1 MFDNPKRQYYLQL
14 RQRVE
19 EYCKD
24 LRKKLQV
31 FPNKI
36 MRGASHLDIPD
47 DEMMYYKNNS
57 YSLKVQVKDCLKIY
71 KFLQKKTKVNEYE
84 KYFSIY
90 KKECQGKKNVEE
102 YKTAYNTAEME
113 LVKEFNAQRDLL
125 YRAVTIMKALTNY
138 LKKKDEKEDKNKE
151 NVQSVEE
158 YVNDISEACKSPLE
172 ARRFIKDVEKVAK
185 RYDANYFI
193 VSDGASATHNDNNE
207 AIRYCRNALKEWETK
222 NGYNPYEDWNNDIND
237 FSNYKNN
244 TLSILMNLNTKLNLY
259 EYGLPINGVITDVTS
274 ADYYDKNY
282 KSLSPKEFDT
292 YKGGICWDYVRY
304 QDAYLTKKRVRHVNY
319 FIIDPHTFQTHTIT
333 ISKINKKYYYIE
345 SSFKKYC
352 GVYESNNVKNIF
364 SFVTHNMKISNYN
377 IFRITE
383 FPKDHTPSNMYI
395 RFMTD
400 LSKMVLQ
407 GNTKNLKYIK
417 LKNLQKPVKM
427 PKDTRNI
434 EEYVND
440 IDDMDLYFTEK
451 DEVINHHFIPINITV
466 ESFNHNNIKY
476 MNVKDKRANKYL
488 QQDEDYKK
496 YYEKIRND
504 YDGELAIDTDNDKLA
519 GYIFVKTDEK
529 ENGFISPLLVVKKYR
544 GKGIGKQLLEDGI
557 KKYGAIDL
565 VVKKDNKVAFN
576 MYKKHGFEII
586 GKGNNKDEYWMKIL
600 NKTEKTITE
609 TTDEK
614 ETDHIKIIPNK
625 SVDQIKLSMNSEQVT
640 KLLGEGVKHKKI
652 NPITY
657 GKYTIGFNIMDKSIG
672 YIRIKPSSS
681 FFIDNEEIEPTI
693 KNIKEKLNVKTI
705 RMNHLYYSKG
715 IYFVRKINRV
725 GEIVITNGYIFD
737 MINSNITRIGG
748 LFINDMIKV
757 YDKLNNLST
766 KRSISNYDVQSMLT
780 NKMTGNSIM
789 LASSARIGI

>member
-138 LKKKDEKEDKNKE
+138 IKKKDGKEDDNKE

-158 YVNDISEACKSPLE
+158 YVNDITEACKSPLE

-383 FPKDHTPSNMYI
+383 FPKDHTPSNIYI

-417 LKNLQKPVKM
+417 LKNLQKPVKL
-427 PKDTRNI
+427 PKDTRNV

-451 DEVINHHFIPINITV
+451 EEVMNHHFIPTSFTFESYMPYDDINIVPRKSVNKLSLDSYHDNVTRIYGRPLKMKLV
-466 ESFNHNNIKY
+466 RGQRYEDRYPNMKIQYNTLTEKIFYVKAKLGDKIIINKRPYQNN
-476 MNVKDKRANKYL
+476 
-488 QQDEDYKK
+488 YKK
-496 YYEKIRND
+496 
-504 YDGELAIDTDNDKLA
+504 L
-519 GYIFVKTDEK
+519 
-529 ENGFISPLLVVKKYR
+529 ISSL
-544 GKGIGKQLLEDGI
+544 
-557 KKYGAIDL
+557 DL
-565 VVKKDNKVAFN
+565 VKIA
-576 MYKKHGFEII
+576 I
-586 GKGNNKDEYWMKIL
+586 GTYANPDLGLIFSKGKFKSEFVTVYVTNDPALLKIL
-600 NKTEKTITE
+600 NLMVNNYGRHYVTFLELKTLLMVFNRDLSYYYNRDVKKMRKYDYDYNHKIDKELWLEENFEKIL
-609 TTDEK
+609 
-614 ETDHIKIIPNK
+614 
-625 SVDQIKLSMNSEQVT
+625 KLIEFSTNV
-640 KLLGEGVKHKKI
+640 
-652 NPITY
+652 
-657 GKYTIGFNIMDKSIG
+657 
-672 YIRIKPSSS
+672 YI
-681 FFIDNEEIEPTI
+681 
-693 KNIKEKLNVKTI
+693 
-705 RMNHLYYSKG
+705 H
-715 IYFVRKINRV
+715 
-725 GEIVITNGYIFD
+725 
-737 MINSNITRIGG
+737 
-748 LFINDMIKV
+748 
-757 YDKLNNLST
+757 
-766 KRSISNYDVQSMLT
+766 
-780 NKMTGNSIM
+780 
-789 LASSARIGI
+789 

>member
-1 MFDNPKRQYYLQL
+1 MLDNPKRQYYLQL
-14 RQRVE
+14 RQRVDT
-19 EYCKD
+19 YCKD

-138 LKKKDEKEDKNKE
+138 LKKKDGKEEDNKE

-158 YVNDISEACKSPLE
+158 YVNDITEACKSPLE
-172 ARRFIKDVEKVAK
+172 ARRFIKYVERVAK

-207 AIRYCRNALKEWETK
+207 AIRYCRNALKEWESK
-222 NGYNPYEDWNNDIND
+222 NGYNPDEDWNNNIND
-237 FSNYKNN
+237 FSNYRNN
-244 TLSILMNLNTKLNLY
+244 SLTILMNLNTKLNLY
-259 EYGLPINGVITDVTS
+259 EYGLPVNGVITDVTS
-274 ADYYDKNY
+274 GEYYDKNY

-333 ISKINKKYYYIE
+333 ISKVNKKYYYIE

-364 SFVTHNMKISNYN
+364 SFVTHNMRISNYN

-383 FPKDHTPSNMYI
+383 FPKDHTSSNTYI

-407 GNTKNLKYIK
+407 GKTKNLKYIK
-417 LKNLQKPVKM
+417 LKNLQKPVEL

-440 IDDMDLYFTEK
+440 VNDMNLHFTEK
-451 DEVINHHFIPINITV
+451 EKEVMNHHFISTGFTFESYMPYEDINIVPHKSVNKLSLDSTHDNV
-466 ESFNHNNIKY
+466 TRLYGRPLKMKFVRGQQYEDKY
-476 MNVKDKRANKYL
+476 TDMKIQYSTLTEKIFYVKANLGEKIIINKRPYQN
-488 QQDEDYKK
+488 DYKK
-496 YYEKIRND
+496 LISSLDLIKI
-504 YDGELAIDTDNDKLA
+504 AIGTYANPDL
-519 GYIFVKTDEK
+519 GLIFVKGKFKSEFVTVYVTND
-529 ENGFISPLLVVKKYR
+529 PALLRILNLMVNNYGRHYVTFLELKSLLMVFNRNLRYYYNRDVKKMRKYDYDYSH
-544 GKGIGKQLLEDGI
+544 KIDKYLWLEE
-557 KKYGAIDL
+557 
-565 VVKKDNKVAFN
+565 N
-576 MYKKHGFEII
+576 FE
-586 GKGNNKDEYWMKIL
+586 KIL
-600 NKTEKTITE
+600 
-609 TTDEK
+609 
-614 ETDHIKIIPNK
+614 
-625 SVDQIKLSMNSEQVT
+625 KLVEFST
-640 KLLGEGVKHKKI
+640 
-652 NPITY
+652 
-657 GKYTIGFNIMDKSIG
+657 NI
-672 YIRIKPSSS
+672 YI
-681 FFIDNEEIEPTI
+681 
-693 KNIKEKLNVKTI
+693 
-705 RMNHLYYSKG
+705 H
-715 IYFVRKINRV
+715 
-725 GEIVITNGYIFD
+725 
-737 MINSNITRIGG
+737 
-748 LFINDMIKV
+748 
-757 YDKLNNLST
+757 
-766 KRSISNYDVQSMLT
+766 
-780 NKMTGNSIM
+780 
-789 LASSARIGI
+789 

>member
-333 ISKINKKYYYIE
+333 ISKVNKKYYYIE

-364 SFVTHNMKISNYN
+364 SFVTHNMRISNYN
-377 IFRITE
+377 IFRITG

-417 LKNLQKPVKM
+417 LKNLQKPVKL

-451 DEVINHHFIPINITV
+451 EEVMNHHFIPTSFTFESYMPYDDINIVPRKAVNKLSLDSYHDNVTRMYGRPLK
-466 ESFNHNNIKY
+466 IKL
-476 MNVKDKRANKYL
+476 VKGQRFEDKYHDMKIQYNTLTEKIFYVKAKLGDKIIINKRPY
-488 QQDEDYKK
+488 QNDYKK
-496 YYEKIRND
+496 LISSLDLVKIAIGTYANPDLGLIFSKGKFKSEFVTVYVTNDPALLRILNLMVNNYGRHYVTFLELKSLLMVFNCNLRYYYNQDMKKMRKYDYDYTHKIDKDLWLEENFEKILKKVEFYTN
-504 YDGELAIDTDNDKLA
+504 I
-519 GYIFVKTDEK
+519 YI
-529 ENGFISPLLVVKKYR
+529 
-544 GKGIGKQLLEDGI
+544 
-557 KKYGAIDL
+557 
-565 VVKKDNKVAFN
+565 
-576 MYKKHGFEII
+576 H
-586 GKGNNKDEYWMKIL
+586 
-600 NKTEKTITE
+600 
-609 TTDEK
+609 
-614 ETDHIKIIPNK
+614 
-625 SVDQIKLSMNSEQVT
+625 
-640 KLLGEGVKHKKI
+640 
-652 NPITY
+652 
-657 GKYTIGFNIMDKSIG
+657 
-672 YIRIKPSSS
+672 
-681 FFIDNEEIEPTI
+681 
-693 KNIKEKLNVKTI
+693 
-705 RMNHLYYSKG
+705 
-715 IYFVRKINRV
+715 
-725 GEIVITNGYIFD
+725 
-737 MINSNITRIGG
+737 
-748 LFINDMIKV
+748 
-757 YDKLNNLST
+757 
-766 KRSISNYDVQSMLT
+766 
-780 NKMTGNSIM
+780 
-789 LASSARIGI
+789 

>member
-36 MRGASHLDIPD
+36 MHGASHLDIPD

-113 LVKEFNAQRDLL
+113 LVKEFN
-125 YRAVTIMKALTNY
+125 RAVTIMKALTNY
-138 LKKKDEKEDKNKE
+138 LKKKDGKEDDNKE

-207 AIRYCRNALKEWETK
+207 AICYCRNALKEWETK
-222 NGYNPYEDWNNDIND
+222 NGYNPYEDWDNDIND

-274 ADYYDKNY
+274 AEYYDKNY

-383 FPKDHTPSNMYI
+383 FPKDHTPSNIYI

-417 LKNLQKPVKM
+417 LKNLQKPVKL
-427 PKDTRNI
+427 PKDTRNV

-451 DEVINHHFIPINITV
+451 EEVMNHHFIPTSFTFESYMPYDDINIVPRKSVNKLSLDSYHDNVTRIYGRPLKMKLV
-466 ESFNHNNIKY
+466 RGQRYEDRYPNMKIQYNTLTEKIFYVKAKLGDKIIINKRPYQNN
-476 MNVKDKRANKYL
+476 
-488 QQDEDYKK
+488 YKK
-496 YYEKIRND
+496 LISSLDLVKIAIGTYANPDLGLIFSKGKFKSEFVTVYVTNDPALLRILNLMVNNYGRHYVTFLELKTLLMVFNRDLSYYYNRDVKKMRKYDYDYNHKIDKDLWLEENFEKI
-504 YDGELAIDTDNDKLA
+504 LKLIEFSTNV
-519 GYIFVKTDEK
+519 YI
-529 ENGFISPLLVVKKYR
+529 
-544 GKGIGKQLLEDGI
+544 
-557 KKYGAIDL
+557 
-565 VVKKDNKVAFN
+565 
-576 MYKKHGFEII
+576 H
-586 GKGNNKDEYWMKIL
+586 
-600 NKTEKTITE
+600 
-609 TTDEK
+609 
-614 ETDHIKIIPNK
+614 
-625 SVDQIKLSMNSEQVT
+625 
-640 KLLGEGVKHKKI
+640 
-652 NPITY
+652 
-657 GKYTIGFNIMDKSIG
+657 
-672 YIRIKPSSS
+672 
-681 FFIDNEEIEPTI
+681 
-693 KNIKEKLNVKTI
+693 
-705 RMNHLYYSKG
+705 
-715 IYFVRKINRV
+715 
-725 GEIVITNGYIFD
+725 
-737 MINSNITRIGG
+737 
-748 LFINDMIKV
+748 
-757 YDKLNNLST
+757 
-766 KRSISNYDVQSMLT
+766 
-780 NKMTGNSIM
+780 
-789 LASSARIGI
+789 